1 MAPGR
6 VAVPAVG
13 RAGVVAVAAGV
24 VLGGV
29 LLVGVVAVA
38 VGVVLGGVR
47 PAGVVAVAGMV
58 VGGGVLPVGRAGP
71 VVVGAGVAAVGVVGP
86 AAAALGAAGA
96 VPPTAGGD
104 GLGRTTAAVTRA
116 AVPASVATSQPR
128 PGRTIVSVAAPT
140 TAAAV
145 NAARTSGRTEPD
157 GPGQRRTIADGGL
170 GTGGAP
176 GHGWG

>member
-6 VAVPAVG
+6 VAAPAVGRAGVVAVG

-24 VLGGV
+24 VLGG
-29 LLVGVVAVA
+29 
-38 VGVVLGGVR
+38 
-47 PAGVVAVAGMV
+47 
-58 VGGGVLPVGRAGP
+58 GVLPVGRAGVLPVGCAGP
-71 VVVGAGVAAVGVVGP
+71 VVVGAGVVTGAAVAVAVGVVGP
-86 AAAALGAAGA
+86 TAAGLGA
-96 VPPTAGGD
+96 VPPTGGSVD
-104 GLGRTTAAVTRA
+104 LGRTTAAVTRA

-157 GPGQRRTIADGGL
+157 GPGQRRAIADGGL
-170 GTGGAP
+170 GATGAA